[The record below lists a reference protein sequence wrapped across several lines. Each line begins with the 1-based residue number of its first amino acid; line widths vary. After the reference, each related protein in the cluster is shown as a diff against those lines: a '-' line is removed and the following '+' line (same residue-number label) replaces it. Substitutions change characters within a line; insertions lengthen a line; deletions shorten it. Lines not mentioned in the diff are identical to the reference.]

1 MRFGLTA
8 EQRQFGT
15 VAAELLAKPDTDRW
29 AALTDLGVPA
39 VLVPEEHGGLGG
51 DEIDL
56 LPVLEEAGRAALPD
70 PLVESLVAT
79 RLLTALGGSLA
90 TEWLPQIASGESLV
104 LFADGPYLPHADRA
118 ALILTERNGTLCTAT
133 PGAPQPSTDPARRLY
148 STTAITPVT
157 APSPNTTEPGTSR
170 PPADAAPMT
179 ATAPGAAES
188 GAFRPSAGGASGAA
202 DVRSLL
208 VEARDRGAALTAVYL
223 VGVAR
228 RMIDMAVEYTRERT
242 QFGRPVG
249 SFQAVKHHLAN
260 ALVAVEF
267 ARPPAYRAAY
277 SLARGSRTASRD
289 ASMAKAMA
297 SEAALQ
303 TARAALQVHG
313 AIGYTLEYDLHH
325 WLRRAWTLSTAW
337 GTPTHHHRQ
346 VASLLLDSEEP
357 LERLP

>member
-8 EQRQFGT
+8 EQRQFGA

-90 TEWLPQIASGESLV
+90 AEWLPQIASGESLV

-118 ALILTERNGTLCTAT
+118 ALILTERDGALCTAT
-133 PGAPQPSTDPARRLY
+133 PGEPQPSTDPARRLHSTA
-148 STTAITPVT
+148 STT
-157 APSPNTTEPGTSR
+157 
-170 PPADAAPMT
+170 PMT
-179 ATAPGAAES
+179 ADALGAVEPGPP
-188 GAFRPSAGGASGAA
+188 RPSASSASGAA
-202 DVRSLL
+202 DMRSLL
-208 VEARDRGAALTAVYL
+208 AEARDRGAALTAVYL
-223 VGVAR
+223 VGLAR
-228 RMIDMAVEYTRERT
+228 RMIDMAVEYTCERT

-337 GTPTHHHRQ
+337 GTPTHHHRR
-346 VASLLLDSEEP
+346 VATALLNTEATP
-357 LERLP
+357 ERLP